1 MKQKFELMASSKA
14 NYYTKGSPVQF
25 VRIDLLQEASS
36 GDVAVCFSFKNV
48 GSEALQNLTI
58 QFKCKNGQ
66 GDLVCDSTF
75 CYEGVQAFPGE
86 EFGSNEAVY
95 LSDEPLASIDVRLQ
109 SAENMEGEEISL
121 QEYHRVRLPAQKP
134 LDEELRQALQAST
147 HNDKLIYEPA
157 VLPEGWQCACGAF
170 HPGNDSVYCDECGT
184 DRILLQNTI
193 ANLRR
198 GSQGEP
204 AVPSVDEQPTRCAP
218 ERKTFVPEQPVEEPT
233 REVPRQGDW
242 DRQPS
247 PTQPVD
253 NTDWPDMDEPEEDED
268 YDETADREARA
279 RLIIRWV
286 PVITGLLC
294 LLVIGGGVLWYQMF
308 AR

>member
-1 MKQKFELMASSKA
+1 MKQKFELMSSSKA
-14 NYYTKGSPVQF
+14 NYYTQGSPVQF

-75 CYEGVQAFPGE
+75 CYEGVQASPGE

-134 LDEELRQALQAST
+134 LEDQVRQALQAST
-147 HNDKLIYEPA
+147 RYEKLIYEPA
-157 VLPEGWQCACGAF
+157 VLPEGWYCACGAF
-170 HPGNDSVYCDECGT
+170 HPGNDSVYCDECGA
-184 DRILLQNTI
+184 DRILVQNTI
-193 ANLRR
+193 SNLRR
-198 GSQGEP
+198 GSQGQP
-204 AVPSVDEQPTRCAP
+204 AAPSVDDQPTRCAP
-218 ERKTFVPEQPVEEPT
+218 ERKTFVPEQPAEEPT

-242 DRQPS
+242 DQQDPFADSR
-247 PTQPVD
+247 TAD
-253 NTDWPDMDEPEEDED
+253 TDWPEEEREEEDD
-268 YDETADREARA
+268 YDETYDREARA

-294 LLVIGGGVLWYQMF
+294 LLVIGGGVLWYQMLLH
-308 AR
+308 